1 MVFSS
6 LIFIFIFLPLVLVS
20 YYIAPRRLRNTVI
33 LLASLLFYAWGEP
46 TYIILIII
54 SILINYL
61 GALLIRV
68 HIKNKDKSKFIFIT
82 LLLIDISILF
92 FFKYYGFAIECL
104 GSIIG
109 LDLKVKSISLPLG
122 ISFYT
127 FQQISYI
134 ADIYMQKVKPERNLI
149 DFATYITMF
158 PQLIAGPIVK
168 YDDIHKQL
176 ANRKESINKFG
187 EGVQRFIIG
196 LGKKVILANNI
207 GLIWTQVKE
216 VNLNDLSIVLS
227 WIGIIA
233 FTLQIYFDFSGYSDM
248 AIGLAKMFGFDF
260 LENFDYPYISKSITE
275 FWRRWHMSLGGWF
288 REYIYIPLGGNKK
301 GTLIQVRNLFIVWF
315 TTGLWHGASTNFVV
329 WGLYFGVILFIEKI
343 YLKDLLKKIPS
354 IFSHIYTLIIVM
366 IGWVIFDMNTL
377 TDSGHYIKIMFGFGN
392 NIFIDN
398 LAKYILTNNFIILL
412 IGLICST
419 KLIKIYMNKIK
430 STFRENDVFLIT
442 AINLL
447 ILIISTAY
455 LVGASYNPFL
465 YFRFDSVKFGMKK

>member
-216 VNLNDLSIVLS
+216 VNLNDLSVVLS

-315 TTGLWHGASTNFVV
+315 TTGLWHGASTNFIV

-343 YLKDLLKKIPS
+343 YLKNLLKKIPS
-354 IFSHIYTLIIVM
+354 IFAHIYTLIIVI
-366 IGWVIFDMNTL
+366 IGWVIFDTNTL
-377 TDSGHYIKIMFGFGN
+377 TDAVNYIKIMFGFGN

-398 LAKYILTNNFIILL
+398 LAKYVLTNNFIILL
-412 IGLICST
+412 LGLICST
-419 KLIKIYMNKIK
+419 KLIKIYINKVK

-447 ILIISTAY
+447 ILIISISY

-465 YFRFDSVKFGMKK
+465 YFRF

>member
-207 GLIWTQVKE
+207 GVISTQVKE

-354 IFSHIYTLIIVM
+354 MFSHIYTLIIVM

-465 YFRFDSVKFGMKK
+465 YFRF

>member
-207 GLIWTQVKE
+207 GVIWTQVKE
-216 VNLNDLSIVLS
+216 VNLNDLSVVLS

-465 YFRFDSVKFGMKK
+465 YFRF

>member
-61 GALLIRV
+61 GALLIRAN
-68 HIKNKDKSKFIFIT
+68 IKNKDKSKFIFIT

-109 LDLKVKSISLPLG
+109 LGLKVKSISLPLG

-134 ADIYMQKVKPERNLI
+134 ADIYMQKIKPQRNLI

-168 YDDIHKQL
+168 YNDIHKQL
-176 ANRKESINKFG
+176 TNRKESINKFG

-207 GLIWTQVKE
+207 GVIWTQVKE
-216 VNLNDLSIVLS
+216 VNLNDLSVVLS

-260 LENFDYPYISKSITE
+260 LENFAYPHISKSITE

-329 WGLYFGVILFIEKI
+329 WGLYFGVVLFIEKI

-377 TDSGHYIKIMFGFGN
+377 TDSGHYIKIMFGFSN

-465 YFRFDSVKFGMKK
+465 YFRF

>member
-20 YYIAPRRLRNTVI
+20 YYITPRRLRNTVI

-207 GLIWTQVKE
+207 GVIWTQVKE

-465 YFRFDSVKFGMKK
+465 YFRF

>member
-20 YYIAPRRLRNTVI
+20 YYIVPRRLRNTVI
-33 LLASLLFYAWGEP
+33 LLASLLFYAWEEP

-61 GALLIRV
+61 GALLIRSN
-68 HIKNKDKSKFIFIT
+68 IKNKDKSKFIFIT

-134 ADIYMQKVKPERNLI
+134 VDIYMQKIKPQRNLI

-168 YDDIHKQL
+168 YNDIHKQL

-216 VNLNDLSIVLS
+216 VNLNDLSVVLA

-329 WGLYFGVILFIEKI
+329 LGLYFGVILFIEKI

-465 YFRFDSVKFGMKK
+465 YFRF

>member
-207 GLIWTQVKE
+207 GVISTQVKE

-366 IGWVIFDMNTL
+366 IGWIIFDMNTL

-465 YFRFDSVKFGMKK
+465 YFRF

>member
-207 GLIWTQVKE
+207 GVISTQVKE

-354 IFSHIYTLIIVM
+354 IFSYIYTLIIVM

-465 YFRFDSVKFGMKK
+465 YFRF

>member
-20 YYIAPRRLRNTVI
+20 YYITPRRLRNTVI

-207 GLIWTQVKE
+207 GVISTQVKE

-377 TDSGHYIKIMFGFGN
+377 TDSGHYIKIVFGFGN

-455 LVGASYNPFL
+455 LVGASYTPFL
-465 YFRFDSVKFGMKK
+465 YFRFDSVKFRMKK

>member
-20 YYIAPRRLRNTVI
+20 YYLVPKRLRNTII
-33 LLASLLFYAWGEP
+33 LLFSLIFYAWGEP
-46 TYIILIII
+46 VYVLLIIV
-54 SILINYL
+54 SILINYF
-61 GALLIRV
+61 GALLIRRY
-68 HIKNKDKSKFIFIT
+68 ISDKEKSKFIFIT
-82 LLLIDISILF
+82 VLLIDISVLF
-92 FFKYYGFAIECL
+92 FFKYYGFAIESL
-104 GSIIG
+104 GAILG
-109 LDLKVKSISLPLG
+109 LNLQVKSISLPLG

-127 FQQISYI
+127 FQQVSYI
-134 ADIYMQKVKPERNLI
+134 ADIYMQKVKPQRNLI

-158 PQLIAGPIVK
+158 PQLIAGPIVN
-168 YDDIHKQL
+168 YNDVYKQL
-176 ANRKESINKFG
+176 DNRKESINKFG

-207 GLIWTQVKE
+207 GLIWSQVKE
-216 VNLNDLSIVLS
+216 VPLNDLSVVLA

-275 FWRRWHMSLGGWF
+275 FWRRWHISLGGWF
-288 REYIYIPLGGNKK
+288 REYIYIPLGGNKN

-315 TTGLWHGASTNFVV
+315 ATGLWHGASINFIV
-329 WGLYFGVILFIEKI
+329 WGLYFGIILFIEKL
-343 YLKDLLKKIPS
+343 YLKNLLKRIPS
-354 IFSHIYTLIIVM
+354 IFSHIYTLLIVI

-377 TDSGHYIKIMFGFGN
+377 PDAIHYIKIMFGLSN
-392 NIFIDN
+392 NIFIDTMS
-398 LAKYILTNNFIILL
+398 KYILNNNFIILL
-412 IGLICST
+412 LGLICST
-419 KLIKIYMNKIK
+419 KLITNYTNKLK
-430 STFRENDVFLIT
+430 STLEEKDVFLLVS
-442 AINLL
+442 INLL

-465 YFRFDSVKFGMKK
+465 YFRF

>member
-176 ANRKESINKFG
+176 ANRKESIDKFG

-216 VNLNDLSIVLS
+216 VNLNDLSVVLA

-465 YFRFDSVKFGMKK
+465 YFRF

>member
-207 GLIWTQVKE
+207 GVIWTQVKE
-216 VNLNDLSIVLS
+216 VNLNDLSIILS

-465 YFRFDSVKFGMKK
+465 YFRF

>member
-207 GLIWTQVKE
+207 GVIWTQVKE

-465 YFRFDSVKFGMKK
+465 YFRF

>member
-61 GALLIRV
+61 GALLIRAN
-68 HIKNKDKSKFIFIT
+68 IKNKDKSKFIFIT

-134 ADIYMQKVKPERNLI
+134 ADIYMQKIKPQRNLI

-168 YDDIHKQL
+168 YNDIHKQL

-207 GLIWTQVKE
+207 GVIWTQVKE
-216 VNLNDLSIVLS
+216 VNLNDLSVVLS

-329 WGLYFGVILFIEKI
+329 WGLYFGVVLFIEKI

-377 TDSGHYIKIMFGFGN
+377 TDSGHYIKIMFGFSN

-465 YFRFDSVKFGMKK
+465 YFRF

>member
-1 MVFSS
+1 
-6 LIFIFIFLPLVLVS
+6 
-20 YYIAPRRLRNTVI
+20 
-33 LLASLLFYAWGEP
+33 
-46 TYIILIII
+46 
-54 SILINYL
+54 
-61 GALLIRV
+61 
-68 HIKNKDKSKFIFIT
+68 
-82 LLLIDISILF
+82 
-92 FFKYYGFAIECL
+92 
-104 GSIIG
+104 
-109 LDLKVKSISLPLG
+109 
-122 ISFYT
+122 
-127 FQQISYI
+127 
-134 ADIYMQKVKPERNLI
+134 MQKVKPERNLI

-168 YDDIHKQL
+168 YEDIHKQL

-465 YFRFDSVKFGMKK
+465 YFRF

>member
-33 LLASLLFYAWGEP
+33 LLASLLFYAWEEP
-46 TYIILIII
+46 IYIILIII

-82 LLLIDISILF
+82 ILLIDISILF

-109 LDLKVKSISLPLG
+109 LDLEVKSISLPLG

-176 ANRKESINKFG
+176 ATRKESINKFG
-187 EGVQRFIIG
+187 KGVQRFIIG

-216 VNLNDLSIVLS
+216 VNLNDLSVVLS

-315 TTGLWHGASTNFVV
+315 TTGLWHGASTNFIV

-354 IFSHIYTLIIVM
+354 IFSHIYTLIIVI

-377 TDSGHYIKIMFGFGN
+377 TDSVNYIKIMFGFGN

-398 LAKYILTNNFIILL
+398 LAKYTLTNNFIILL

-419 KLIKIYMNKIK
+419 KLIKIYINKIK
-430 STFRENDVFLIT
+430 SSFRENDVFLIT

-465 YFRFDSVKFGMKK
+465 YFRF

>member
-176 ANRKESINKFG
+176 ANRKESIDKFG

-216 VNLNDLSIVLS
+216 VNLNDLSVVLA

-260 LENFDYPYISKSITE
+260 LGNFDYPYISKSITE

-354 IFSHIYTLIIVM
+354 MFSHIYTLIIVM

-465 YFRFDSVKFGMKK
+465 YFSF

>member
-168 YDDIHKQL
+168 YEDIHKQL

-455 LVGASYNPFL
+455 LVGTSYNPFL
-465 YFRFDSVKFGMKK
+465 YFRF

>member
-20 YYIAPRRLRNTVI
+20 YYIVPKRFKNSII
-33 LLASLLFYAWGEP
+33 LLASLIFYAWGEP
-46 TYIILIII
+46 VYVLLIIV
-54 SILINYL
+54 SILINYF
-61 GALLIRV
+61 GALLIRKY
-68 HIKNKDKSKFIFIT
+68 ISDKEKSKFVFIT
-82 LLLIDISILF
+82 VLLIDISVLF
-92 FFKYYGFAIECL
+92 FFKYYGFAIESL
-104 GSIIG
+104 GSILG
-109 LDLKVKSISLPLG
+109 LNLQVKSIALPLG
-122 ISFYT
+122 VSFYT

-134 ADIYMQKVKPERNLI
+134 ADIYMQRVKPQKNLI
-149 DFATYITMF
+149 DFAAYITMF
-158 PQLIAGPIVK
+158 PQLIAGPIVN
-168 YDDIHKQL
+168 YNDIYKQL
-176 ANRKESINKFG
+176 ANRKESISKFG

-207 GLIWTQVKE
+207 GLIWSQVKE
-216 VNLNDLSIVLS
+216 IPLNDLSVVLA

-301 GTLIQVRNLFIVWF
+301 GTLIQVRNLFVVWF
-315 TTGLWHGASTNFVV
+315 ATGLWHGASTNFIV
-329 WGLYFGVILFIEKI
+329 WGLYFGVILLIEKL
-343 YLKDLLKKIPS
+343 YLKDLLKRIPT
-354 IFSHIYTLIIVM
+354 IFSHIYTLIIVI

-377 TDSGHYIKIMFGFGN
+377 PAAGHYIKIMFGLGS

-398 LAKYILTNNFIILL
+398 MAKYILSTNFIILL
-412 IGLICST
+412 LGLICST
-419 KLIKIYMNKIK
+419 KLIKNYTNKLK
-430 STFRENDVFLIT
+430 STLKEKDVFLV
-442 AINLL
+442 ASINLL

-465 YFRFDSVKFGMKK
+465 YFRF

>member
-207 GLIWTQVKE
+207 GVISTQVKE

-377 TDSGHYIKIMFGFGN
+377 TDSGHYIKIVFGFGN

-465 YFRFDSVKFGMKK
+465 YFRF

>member
-168 YDDIHKQL
+168 YEDIHKQL

-207 GLIWTQVKE
+207 GVISTQVKE

-354 IFSHIYTLIIVM
+354 MFSHIYTLIIVM

-377 TDSGHYIKIMFGFGN
+377 TDSGHYIKIVFGFGN

-465 YFRFDSVKFGMKK
+465 YFRF

>member
-20 YYIAPRRLRNTVI
+20 YYIVPKRFKNTII
-33 LLASLLFYAWGEP
+33 LLASLIFYAWGEP
-46 TYIILIII
+46 VYVLLIIV
-54 SILINYL
+54 SILINYF
-61 GALLIRV
+61 GALLIRKY
-68 HIKNKDKSKFIFIT
+68 ISDKEKSKFIFIT
-82 LLLIDISILF
+82 VLLIDISVLF
-92 FFKYYGFAIECL
+92 FFKYYGFAIESL
-104 GSIIG
+104 GSILG
-109 LDLKVKSISLPLG
+109 VNLQVKSIALPLG
-122 ISFYT
+122 VSFYT

-134 ADIYMQKVKPERNLI
+134 ADIYMQRVKPQKNLI
-149 DFATYITMF
+149 DFAAYITMF
-158 PQLIAGPIVK
+158 PQLIAGPIVN
-168 YDDIHKQL
+168 YNDIYKQL
-176 ANRKESINKFG
+176 ANRKESISKFG

-207 GLIWTQVKE
+207 GLIWSQVKE
-216 VNLNDLSIVLS
+216 IPLNDLSVVLA

-301 GTLIQVRNLFIVWF
+301 GTLIQVRNLFVVWF
-315 TTGLWHGASTNFVV
+315 ATGLWHGASTNFIV
-329 WGLYFGVILFIEKI
+329 WGLYFGVILLIEKL
-343 YLKDLLKKIPS
+343 YLKDLLKRIPT
-354 IFSHIYTLIIVM
+354 IFSHIYTLIIVI

-377 TDSGHYIKIMFGFGN
+377 PAAGHYIKIMFGLGS

-398 LAKYILTNNFIILL
+398 MAKYILSTNFIILL
-412 IGLICST
+412 LGLICST
-419 KLIKIYMNKIK
+419 KLIKNYTNKLK
-430 STFRENDVFLIT
+430 STLKEKDVFLV
-442 AINLL
+442 ASINLL

-465 YFRFDSVKFGMKK
+465 YFRF

>member
-207 GLIWTQVKE
+207 GVIWTQVKE

-354 IFSHIYTLIIVM
+354 MFSHIYTLIIVM

-465 YFRFDSVKFGMKK
+465 YFRF

>member
-216 VNLNDLSIVLS
+216 VNLNDLSVVLA

-465 YFRFDSVKFGMKK
+465 YFRF